1 MIRQTP
7 AQRSFTIFN
16 YIFLAVLSLSMLL
29 PFLHIFAGSFSS
41 GTAILQGRV
50 TVWPVEFT
58 LDNYKAVLLDKNI
71 WRSFGVTVYITVFGT
86 LLNLIFTSLMA
97 YSLSKRDLKGRN
109 IILFLVVFTMI
120 FSAPLIPSYLIVK
133 YLGMLNTLWSLLIP
147 GLISAFNLI
156 IMMSF
161 FQNIPQDLFDTAK
174 IDGCGEY
181 RTLWNIVLPLSLP
194 SLSTIGLFYAVGHWN
209 GYFAALLY
217 IRDQKLFPLQVK
229 LRQLIVES
237 DAEQMLQSA
246 TLTVQ
251 SIEGIKMASILV
263 ATVPILVIYPFV
275 QKHFVKGSMLGSIKG

>member
-7 AQRSFTIFN
+7 AQKTFSIFN
-16 YIFLAVLSLSMLL
+16 YIFLTILSLSMLL
-29 PFLHIFAGSFSS
+29 PFVHIFAGSFSS
-41 GTAILQGRV
+41 GQAIMEGRV
-50 TVWPVEFT
+50 TIWPVDFT
-58 LDNYKAVLLDKNI
+58 LDNYRAVLLDKEI

-97 YSLSKRDLKGRN
+97 YGLSKQDLKGRK
-109 IILFLVVFTMI
+109 IIIFMVVFSMI

-133 YLGMLNTLWSLLIP
+133 SLGMLNTLWSLMIP

-156 IMMSF
+156 IMISF
-161 FQNIPQDLFDTAK
+161 FQNIPRDLLDTAK
-174 IDGCGEY
+174 MDGCGEY
-181 RTLWNIVLPLSLP
+181 RTLWSVVLPLSLP

-209 GYFAALLY
+209 GYFGALLY

-237 DAEQMLQSA
+237 DAEQMLQTAS
-246 TLTVQ
+246 LTVQ